1 MAKKILPKLNFWQK
15 NILFFESM
23 AVLLAIAII
32 LINLNV
38 QSVSQPFI
46 FTDMDKLP
54 PAQTVLILGASVYH
68 NQILSDMLK
77 DRADTAIELYQTGK
91 VKSFLVSGDNR
102 EKNYNETMTI
112 QKYLL
117 GQGIPQDKIFLDYAG
132 FDTYDSLYRARDVF
146 QAKEGLIIA
155 SQSFHLPRAV
165 YIGRQ
170 LGLEV
175 YGFPADKRPYH
186 NVWLNIAREKLA
198 NVKAWLDINLSNKP
212 QFLGQIIPIN

>member
-1 MAKKILPKLNFWQK
+1 MARKIFPKLNFWQK
-15 NILFFESM
+15 NIIFLDVM
-23 AVLLAIAII
+23 AIALLIAVI

-38 QSVSQPFI
+38 ASISQPYI
-46 FTDMDKLP
+46 FTDIEKLP
-54 PAQTVLILGASVYH
+54 NSQTVLVLGASVYR
-68 NQILSDMLK
+68 NQTLSDMLK
-77 DRADTAIELYQTGK
+77 DRTDTAIELYQAGK

-102 EKNYNETMTI
+102 QKNYNETAAI

-117 GQGIPQDKIFLDYAG
+117 EQGIPQDKIFLDYAG

-146 QAKEGLIIA
+146 QAQSVVIA
-155 SQSFHLPRAV
+155 TQNFHLPRAV

-175 YGFPADKRPYH
+175 YGFPADKHTYR

-198 NVKAWLDINLSNKP
+198 NVKAWVDLNINSQP
-212 QFLGQIIPIN
+212 QFLGQVTPIN